1 MKSGFQTGN
10 GLAQSNSP
18 PSVTGGRRHQG
29 KFQHPVKG
37 STVEKVFKLIQII
50 FSFVAFFNNY
60 SMLAKA

>member
-29 KFQHPVKG
+29 KFQHPVKYVLDLG
-37 STVEKVFKLIQII
+37 LERCLS
-50 FSFVAFFNNY
+50 NCG
-60 SMLAKA
+60 